1 MSATVLDRRGEAEV
15 AGRREAFLK
24 WQCRVRQIAMREA
37 MGRPDDAVMPAVTL
51 PGESEPLGHVITVMS
66 KAPAFSMTPE
76 LRHLAKSTHDPAQRR
91 EKAVR
96 LFSAAYYQRPREF
109 SDLLTATFPASSK
122 GGAAIRAAGRC
133 MLTFDAYGQLW
144 KLDCEVS
151 LLAPRHPLH
160 DATWWHNQLFNP
172 SLAADTTILAF
183 GPDWR
188 TAQCEPDPTRG
199 NMRMT

>member
-1 MSATVLDRRGEAEV
+1 MSTTVLDRREEA
-15 AGRREAFLK
+15 AAAARREAFLK

-37 MGRPDDAVMPAVTL
+37 MGRPDEAVMPAVTL
-51 PGESEPLGHVITVMS
+51 PGDSAPLGHVITVMS

-96 LFSAAYYQRPREF
+96 LFSAAYYQRPGEF

-122 GGAAIRAAGRC
+122 GAAAIRSAGRC
-133 MLTFDAYGQLW
+133 MLTFDAYSQHW
-144 KLDCEVS
+144 QLDCEVGV
-151 LLAPRHPLH
+151 LAPRHPLH

-172 SLAADTTILAF
+172 SLSADTVILAF
-183 GPDWR
+183 DPDWH
-188 TAQCEPDPTRG
+188 TARAEPDPGAGRI
-199 NMRMT
+199 RMT